1 MNRLLPIIL
10 LITSTFL
17 MGSSFVVG
25 KLALQFFSPLIL
37 TAYRFLIGGGL
48 LLAIVLLKYKLPPF
62 SLLWKAALIG
72 AFQTAGVMACI
83 FTSLKYISA
92 GESSILT
99 FTNPLMVL
107 VLSSLMLKQSHHWR
121 QWLGVLIGF
130 AGVVIVLNGNMA
142 INQGTWIGLASA
154 VFWSF
159 ATLLVKVW
167 GPRFNMWMLSALQ
180 MTFGGIILWIL
191 ALTVEKI
198 KIVWTPESLFDLLW
212 LAVPGS
218 TVQFTLWFMLLS
230 RMNPSR
236 ASSYLFLAPVFGI
249 LTGVLLLG
257 EPLNAT
263 IAAGGVSV
271 FAGIFLA
278 NYRPSGLKRQH
289 AMAADNASYIVQE
302 TKPEKNPIGR

>member
-1 MNRLLPIIL
+1 MNKLLPIVL

-25 KLALQFFSPLIL
+25 KWGLQYFSPLIL

-48 LLAIVLLKYKLPPF
+48 LLVVVLMKHKLPPF

-72 AFQTAGVMACI
+72 ALQTAGVMACI
-83 FTSLKYISA
+83 FTALKYISA

-107 VLSSLMLKQSHHWR
+107 VLSSLLLKQSYHWR

-142 INQGTWIGLASA
+142 INRGTWIGLASA

-180 MTFGGIILWIL
+180 MIFGGIILLIL
-191 ALTVEKI
+191 AFSFETIKTV
-198 KIVWTPESLFDLLW
+198 WNPESLFDLLW
-212 LAVPGS
+212 LAVLGS

-230 RMNPSR
+230 RMDPSK

-249 LTGVLLLG
+249 LTGVILLG

-263 IAAGGVSV
+263 IVIGGISV

-278 NYRPSGLKRQH
+278 NYRSS
-289 AMAADNASYIVQE
+289 DSSFIVQKK
-302 TKPEKNPIGR
+302 KPEKNPIGL